1 MKKPDL
7 GTCNIEELWKYVA
20 SELAKSDVDVV
31 LVGGAVVSIYT
42 EGAYLSGDLD
52 FVLYDYTRTKLNE
65 VLSNLGF
72 IQKGRHYRHPECK
85 HLFLEFMSFPATIGE
100 DVSIIFDE
108 VEVDDVKIKI
118 YSPTDSVRDRLASAI
133 HFKAKD
139 CLDQAVMIAKKHPV
153 NLKKIKEWCENEGGT
168 LIYKEFERR
177 IK

>member
-1 MKKPDL
+1 MKRPDL
-7 GTCNIEELWKYVA
+7 KTCSIEELWKYVA
-20 SELAKSDVDVV
+20 SELQKNDVDVV

-65 VLSNLGF
+65 VLSKLGF
-72 IQKGRHYRHPECK
+72 VQKGRHYHHPDCK

-100 DVSIIFDE
+100 DVSIVFDE

-153 NLKKIKEWCENEGGT
+153 NLQKIKNWCENEGGS
-168 LIYKEFERR
+168 KVWDEFERR